1 MFNLKQFW
9 FNLLKWL
16 LVILLS
22 TYLMVQ
28 LQSDHQNFSKVTQVL
43 QFQFEKH
50 PYLIPFLLILS
61 SLNWILEI
69 KKWQILIRKFRSV
82 SFGEA
87 SKQTLSS
94 HSFSLVT
101 PFKSGDYIFKTLFFE
116 RDKKLQILALN
127 ALGNLTQ
134 LGITLVMGML
144 GFGVLFLFYQNT
156 FAFEM
161 NTSVILGFV
170 FVIILLTIILI
181 LYKPSFL
188 GQHWTKIKILNRHNL
203 YKILSFSLLRYLLF
217 SHQFYFIL
225 LIFGVDLPYV
235 LVMCLIF
242 LTYVVSSIL
251 PVFTLF
257 DFVIKG
263 SAALFVFSKWGISES
278 ILFTTTTLM
287 WLMNFVLPAMIGVWV
302 ILTLKRE
309 QFALK
314 PKQK

>member
-1 MFNLKQFW
+1 LKS
-9 FNLLKWL
+9 
-16 LVILLS
+16 I
-22 TYLMVQ
+22 
-28 LQSDHQNFSKVTQVL
+28 
-43 QFQFEKH
+43 

-161 NTSVILGFV
+161 KTSTILGVV

-188 GQHWTKIKILNRHNL
+188 GQYWTKIKILNRHNL